1 MAAAI
6 ALGNHGFDCQQA
18 ASPLEALEKVRHDAF
33 DLLLLDMNFSEDTTS
48 GKEGLNFLKQLQSTE
63 QQVSVV
69 VMTAWAS
76 VDLAVQAMQLGASDF
91 VEKPWNNN
99 RLLNVVQ
106 QQLNTVGMSKQNA
119 RLTALAQE
127 KADTP
132 FLAVSDVMQS
142 LLSKAQRAAK
152 SDASILITGENG
164 TGKSLLAQFIH
175 QNSMR
180 SEQVFVSVNMGAIP
194 HNLFESEMFGH
205 KKGAFTDAKEERL
218 GRFDIANGG
227 TLFMD
232 EVGTIPPEQQ
242 SKLLRVLETQSFEM
256 IGSSQTIQSDV
267 RVISA
272 TNCDLQDAIEN
283 KQFRQDL
290 LFRLN
295 TIELHIPPL
304 RERIDDILPLAESML
319 NSLAKKYQRDGML
332 LSADAQQQLLQY
344 HWPGNVREL
353 NHCIERAV
361 ILAEDHLIESADLGL
376 IGSKPEVSELPLMT
390 LDEAEKKLLINAIK
404 SFDGNVVSA
413 GEFLG
418 LTKSAVYRRLEK
430 HGIDPKTL

>member
-1 MAAAI
+1 M
-6 ALGNHGFDCQQA
+6 
-18 ASPLEALEKVRHDAF
+18 V
-33 DLLLLDMNFSEDTTS
+33 
-48 GKEGLNFLKQLQSTE
+48 
-63 QQVSVV
+63 
-69 VMTAWAS
+69 
-76 VDLAVQAMQLGASDF
+76 
-91 VEKPWNNN
+91 
-99 RLLNVVQ
+99 
-106 QQLNTVGMSKQNA
+106 
-119 RLTALAQE
+119 
-127 KADTP
+127 
-132 FLAVSDVMQS
+132 
-142 LLSKAQRAAK
+142 
-152 SDASILITGENG
+152 
-164 TGKSLLAQFIH
+164 
-175 QNSMR
+175 
-180 SEQVFVSVNMGAIP
+180 
-194 HNLFESEMFGH
+194 
-205 KKGAFTDAKEERL
+205 
-218 GRFDIANGG
+218 
-227 TLFMD
+227 
-232 EVGTIPPEQQ
+232 
-242 SKLLRVLETQSFEM
+242 
-256 IGSSQTIQSDV
+256 GSSQTIQSDV
-267 RVISA
+267 RMISA

-332 LSADAQQQLLQY
+332 LSAEAQQQLLQY

-376 IGSKPEVSELPLMT
+376 SGSKPEVSELPLMT